1 MRTLKY
7 KVKGQNIIRD
17 SKCDFTNIARGTDK
31 YLKLEFDWDEDWKN
45 KAKVIS
51 LKNADCEETNIVF
64 NEKVVL
70 PLNVTKGSM
79 FSFVLHG
86 KDFEEKIQ
94 TVREYVEQV

>member
-17 SKCDFTNIARGTDK
+17 SKCDFTNIARGTDS
-31 YLKLEFDWDEDWKN
+31 YLKLEFVWDEDWKD

-51 LKNADCEETNIVF
+51 LKNADGEETNIVF

-70 PLNVTKGSM
+70 PANVTKGSM
-79 FSFVLHG
+79 FSFVLYG